1 MRRRVTSWLT
11 IVLVL
16 GLITAVGA
24 ATSTV
29 VLGID
34 GMT

>member
-16 GLITAVGA
+16 GLIPAVGA

-29 VLGID
+29 VLAIG